1 MDMKNITVSVDEKS
15 YQALER
21 EAARQG
27 LSIGELV
34 SKSLRQML
42 IASQVE
48 NPVTSSVSTE
58 ERERLRQLRK
68 KVLAEIDSRGAGLRA
83 ADNLPREAL
92 YDRNALR

>member
-15 YQALER
+15 YQALEK

-27 LSIGELV
+27 LRVGELV
-34 SKSLRQML
+34 SKSLCQML
-42 IASQVE
+42 LSAEVE
-48 NPVTSSVSTE
+48 HPITSPVSTE
-58 ERERLRQLRK
+58 EREHLRQLRK